1 MLRLYH
7 SNRMEHL
14 ANHLADTLQTPAAA
28 DPFAPEVI
36 LVQSNGM
43 RRWLSMQLAQR
54 LAICANLE
62 FPFPAAFIWQ
72 VYRAVL
78 PSIPEESSFAIE
90 QLVWQVLR
98 CFDELG
104 DEPVF
109 APLQGVFA

>member
-1 MLRLYH
+1 MLRIYH

-14 ANHLADTLQTPAAA
+14 AAHLADTLQTPVAA

-72 VYRAVL
+72 AYRAVL
-78 PSIPEESSFAIE
+78 PSVPAASP
-90 QLVWQVLR
+90 L
-98 CFDELG
+98 
-104 DEPVF
+104 
-109 APLQGVFA
+109 PLQEVPQITIMPGRDPPPLVIT